1 MWSLIAQQ
9 AQSGSDWM
17 DSLGPF
23 LPFGVVTVGVML
35 DQRATIKELRGQ
47 LATVNERLVETSASS
62 AKALTE
68 AAVALAENTEALS
81 ELTRRKQ

>member
-1 MWSLIAQQ
+1 
-9 AQSGSDWM
+9 M

-81 ELTRRKQ
+81 EWSRHKR